1 MHIDLE
7 ATLKWAISLPTV
19 WIHPQPLQVTSAEL
33 TVKLVY
39 SGGNIPDICSNL
51 SLVLVSPQLA
61 LHSSGR
67 EMSLLHTG
75 RREEGNK
82 VQ

>member
-1 MHIDLE
+1 MGHRF
-7 ATLKWAISLPTV
+7 TYV
-19 WIHPQPLQVTSAEL
+19 WIHPRPLQGTSAEL

-39 SGGNIPDICSNL
+39 SGDSVLDICNNL

-75 RREEGNK
+75 RREEGSK
-82 VQ
+82 VHVQWYY